1 MGFPGS
7 SAGKES
13 ACNAGDPGSILGS
26 GRSPGEG
33 IRYPTPVFLS
43 FSLSSAGKES
53 ACNVGDL
60 DSIPRLGRSPGK
72 GNPLQYSGLENF
84 MDCIICSPWHRKEL
98 DMTEWLSLSLLTIR
112 TFVYKVMSLLFNTLS
127 RFVIAFLPRSKH
139 LLISWLQS
147 LSAVILEPKKM
158 ISDTVS
164 TFSPSICH
172 EVMGTSLA

>member
-1 MGFPGS
+1 MFCISVVSVETSFLFLTLFTWVLYPFLVSVANGLSVLFSLSISFLISSFPHS
-7 SAGKES
+7 SVGKES
-13 ACNAGDPGSILGS
+13 GSNAVDPGSILGS

-33 IRYPTPVFLS
+33 IRYPTPVFLG

-98 DMTEWLSLSLLTIR
+98 DMTE
-112 TFVYKVMSLLFNTLS
+112 
-127 RFVIAFLPRSKH
+127 
-139 LLISWLQS
+139 
-147 LSAVILEPKKM
+147 
-158 ISDTVS
+158 
-164 TFSPSICH
+164 
-172 EVMGTSLA
+172 